1 LHTLKS
7 QSKKGAL
14 YVQMVIDFIEYKEK
28 TVLKKLNS
36 KQKDIPVVRI
46 CTPPIND
53 TTTPFYYTEVKKEQN

>member
-14 YVQMVIDFIEYKEK
+14 YVEMVIDFIVYKERSA
-28 TVLKKLNS
+28 LKKLNS
-36 KQKDIPVVRI
+36 KPKDIPVVKI